1 MTLRP
6 QLTDLLELRHQA
18 RTVGIAS
25 HHPVNSVLCGLYASV
40 FRGQGM
46 DFEEVREYREGD
58 EIRNMDW
65 RVTAR
70 TGVPHLKVFRE
81 ERERTV
87 VLCVD
92 TGAPMAFGT
101 RGTFKSIQAARVA
114 ALLGW
119 SANSNQDRVG
129 ALLYGDPAL
138 GLRNFRPS
146 RARRSLWRMLR
157 ALTEPLNPGRPRI
170 DPLLEA
176 LDDLSRSTPTGS
188 LLFLIGDFNRNPAEL
203 ERPIGRLRQRRE
215 VVLIPIDDPVDRE
228 IPAMGRVL
236 FSSPDGQRIEVD
248 TDNTEGRQLYRER
261 WERHRT
267 QLRTIAARLGIDIIP
282 ITTDGDVRNTLL
294 EGLRL
299 RAQRMVRR

>member
-1 MTLRP
+1 LTLRP

-40 FRGQGM
+40 FQGQGM
-46 DFEEVREYREGD
+46 DFEEVREYHEGD

-138 GLRNFRPS
+138 GLRNFSPS
-146 RARRSLWRMLR
+146 RARRSLWQMLR
-157 ALTEPLNPGRPRI
+157 ALTEPVSPGRPRT
-170 DPLLEA
+170 DPLIEA
-176 LDDLSRSTPTGS
+176 LEDLSRSTPTGA

-203 ERPIGRLRQRRE
+203 ERPIGRLCQRRE

-228 IPAMGRVL
+228 IPSMGRVL
-236 FSSPDGQRIEVD
+236 FSSPDGQRVEVD
-248 TDNTEGRQLYRER
+248 TDSTEGRRLYLER
-261 WERHRT
+261 WERYRA
-267 QLRTIAARLGIDIIP
+267 QLRTITTRLGVTVIP

-294 EGLRL
+294 EALRL
-299 RAQRMVRR
+299 RARHMVRR